1 MLKYFSMFAML
12 AILIVFSTLGM
23 TKEDIKEI
31 KQHKE
36 EENTPKLI
44 NTNFHFLTPEAK
56 RQVLCLANNI
66 YFEARS
72 EPVKG
77 QIAVAFVTLNRVHSD
92 LFPDNI
98 CDVVKQKVKGTCQF
112 SWYCE
117 TRPKRQ
123 YTQHVLTGSGSLL
136 YNETVELATFIYANH
151 DKLNDP
157 SHGSLFYHA
166 DYVRPG
172 WRKRMDKVAVIGAH
186 IFYRLRET

>member
-12 AILIVFSTLGM
+12 AILIVFSTLGL
-23 TKEDIKEI
+23 TKEDIKEYNI
-31 KQHKE
+31 

-77 QIAVAFVTLNRVHSD
+77 QIAVAFVTINRVQSD

-98 CDVVKQKVKGTCQF
+98 CDVVKQKRNNVCQF

-117 TRPKRQ
+117 TNPKRQ
-123 YTQHVLTGSGSLL
+123 YVKHLLTGTGSSL
-136 YNETVELATFIYANH
+136 YNDSIDLATFIYANH
-151 DKLNDP
+151 DKLKDP

-166 DYVRPG
+166 DYVAPG

-186 IFYRLRET
+186 FFYRLRET